1 MKEEVI
7 VFEDEFNIYN
17 LLRRLWKDRILFIAI
32 VSLFAIGSIIYSL
45 VVKHQYEVT
54 ASILPADASRE
65 TTIKDT
71 SPVMGFAMTGYSHLP
86 VINGIMITLGSDSFL
101 ELIYEKYKNED
112 KLFDDKLKIID
123 ESEDSE
129 DQKNLL
135 KRHEALRAL
144 RKILKFRVNSD
155 HNTIL
160 LSVKLNDKYFAYE
173 LMNFI
178 IDSLRSYTRE
188 QNISNLESDIAFYQQ
203 ILEKASDP
211 RIQQMIDR
219 KLTEKLERKFVLS
232 SNVFTIVDMP
242 VVPAKRI
249 FPKRSMIVILTSVFG
264 GFIGLALVS
273 FRLTALKIFKIIT
286 QK

>member
-1 MKEEVI
+1 MTEEKI

-45 VVKHQYEVT
+45 VVTHQYEVT
-54 ASILPADASRE
+54 ATILPADASRE

-101 ELIYEKYKNED
+101 ELIYEKYKNEE
-112 KLFDDKLKIID
+112 KLFADKLKKID
-123 ESEDSE
+123 DSEDSE

-135 KRHEALRAL
+135 KRHEAIRAL
-144 RKILKFRVNSD
+144 RKILKFSVNSD

-178 IDSLRSYTRE
+178 IDSLRKYTRE
-188 QNISNLESDIAFYQQ
+188 QNISNLESDIAFYQE
-203 ILEKASDP
+203 ILDKASDP
-211 RIQQMIDR
+211 TIKQMIDK

-232 SNVFTIVDMP
+232 SNVFTIIDAP
-242 VVPAKRI
+242 VVPAKRV
-249 FPKRSMIVILTSVFG
+249 FPKRTKIVILTTGFG
-264 GFIGLALVS
+264 VFIGLVLVS
-273 FRLTALKIFKIIT
+273 FRLTAIKIFRIVTKY
-286 QK
+286 